1 VSADG
6 EGDQMNSYSELQFAQ
21 STEVY
26 RAWQI
31 PEAESVSVKDN
42 SAFRPAAVA
51 VALGLLFGVVLAT
64 AVGNFNVPASPAP
77 DLQAD
82 SNAAVLKAPHRPRT
96 FQVIPA
102 PPVPLASSRESRLAE
117 RPKIPF
123 VIEGDET
130 VADFDSASGTIQTD
144 GGKTFLIGIS
154 TDAKIAGPWQD
165 YHRNVHYRCDQSGNC
180 TIKGAGVVVPNA
192 KLT

>member
-1 VSADG
+1 
-6 EGDQMNSYSELQFAQ
+6 MNGYSELQFAP

-31 PEAESVSVKDN
+31 PEAESVSIKDN
-42 SAFRPAAVA
+42 SMFRPTAVA
-51 VALGLLFGVVLAT
+51 VVLGLLFGVVLAT
-64 AVGNFNVPASPAP
+64 VIGNFNVPVSSVP

-96 FQVIPA
+96 FQKIPA
-102 PPVPLASSRESRLAE
+102 PPVPLASNLESRSVEA
-117 RPKIPF
+117 PKTPF
-123 VIEGDET
+123 VIEGDAT
-130 VADFDSASGTIQTD
+130 VADFDSASGMIQTD
-144 GGKTFLIGIS
+144 VGKTFLIG
-154 TDAKIAGPWQD
+154 APAAARIAGPWQD

-180 TIKGAGVVVPNA
+180 TISGAGVVVPNA